1 MNYNEYFYDSIR
13 FINRIISNDNDIL
26 EERICDLYQIE
37 NGEIDFLDKRTVQN
51 TIRSSIK
58 RINRCLEIYN
68 DLVFSNEN
76 D

>member
-1 MNYNEYFYDSIR
+1 MNYNEYFYDSIS